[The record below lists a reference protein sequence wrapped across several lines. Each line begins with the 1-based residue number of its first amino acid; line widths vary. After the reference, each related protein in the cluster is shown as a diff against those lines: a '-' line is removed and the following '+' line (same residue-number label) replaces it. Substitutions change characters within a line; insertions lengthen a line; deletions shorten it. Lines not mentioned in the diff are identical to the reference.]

1 MKGQDMST
9 LAEPIP
15 PEIHA
20 RVAANTLFDAVRRGD
35 YATAAKAQER
45 LRGLGWHLTREP
57 DNPAR
62 KTSHAAFAPPK
73 GA

>member
-1 MKGQDMST
+1 MSVT
-9 LAEPIP
+9 AETIP

-35 YATAAKAQER
+35 FATAARAQER

-57 DNPAR
+57 EKPAR
-62 KTSHAAFAPPK
+62 KPSRASEARP
-73 GA
+73 